1 MSKIVQAINAM
12 IVNPDKIK
20 SVIASGAEYFFI
32 YKDKYKWSII
42 KNEQDDYIIFY
53 YPDDISL
60 EEVVS
65 ISNQNWQNLNAI
77 KYALSD
83 IRTREADASFSEL
96 YTLVSEKA
104 YGIDEVFKD
113 IISDLDEDLPF

>member
-83 IRTREADASFSEL
+83 IRTREADASISEL